1 MAKPRTAIHFRLY
14 FQPKLAKNL
23 PAVKI
28 FQIFRVF
35 PFFDRTVDKWAFEAR
50 LLRWLTFLWLFA
62 GLAVLFSASYPVADM
77 AFKDGTLYFK
87 YQIAWAA
94 IGLLLFNA
102 VVHLPLRLILK
113 ISPVML
119 FIILALLYATHIP
132 GIGTT
137 RNAATRWLS
146 VGSSSF
152 LLQPSELI
160 KPFLILQAAQLFG
173 NWQRTSWKT
182 KVFWLATFL
191 LVLGGI
197 LMQPSLSVTALC
209 GITLWL
215 MALGAGLPSL
225 QMFGTAALGVG
236 VAIASVS
243 FREYQR
249 RRILSF
255 LDPWQDQA
263 GDGYQLV
270 QSLMAIGSGGIWGT
284 GFGLSQQKL
293 FLPIQYTDFI
303 FAIFAEEFGLF
314 GGVCLLVLVMLYGTI
329 GLAVTYK
336 CKDPV
341 TRLIALGST
350 CLVVVQSLLNV
361 GVATGILPTT
371 GLPFPFLSYGGS
383 STISCLLI
391 AGLLIRSAREM
402 ASADVI
408 PFDRNRSTN
417 KSINK
422 SDRPVAKSK
431 AAEISKR
438 RSPTIG

>member
-1 MAKPRTAIHFRLY
+1 V
-14 FQPKLAKNL
+14 KLL
-23 PAVKI
+23 KI
-28 FQIFRVF
+28 FQVF
-35 PFFDRTVDKWAFEAR
+35 PFFDRTVDKWAPEAR

-62 GLAVLFSASYPVADM
+62 GLAVLFSASYPVADI

-87 YQIAWAA
+87 YQLAWAV
-94 IGLLLFNA
+94 IGLLLFN
-102 VVHLPLRLILK
+102 VIVHLPLKFMLK
-113 ISPVML
+113 ISPIFL
-119 FIILALLYATHIP
+119 FIILAMLYATHIP
-132 GIGTT
+132 GVGTT

-173 NWQRTSWKT
+173 NWNRTPWKSRIG
-182 KVFWLATFL
+182 WLSVFL

-215 MALGAGLPSL
+215 IALGAGLPSL
-225 QMFGTAALGVG
+225 QLFGAAALGTC
-236 VAIASVS
+236 VAVASAT
-243 FREYQR
+243 FRDYQK
-249 RRILSF
+249 RRIMVF

-270 QSLMAIGSGGIWGT
+270 QSLMAIGSGGLWGT

-303 FAIFAEEFGLF
+303 FAVFAEEFGLF
-314 GGVCLLVLVMLYGTI
+314 GGICLLLLVIIYGTI
-329 GLAVTYK
+329 GLSVTYK

-341 TRLIALGST
+341 IRLIALGST
-350 CLVVVQSLLNV
+350 SLIVVQSILNV
-361 GVATGILPTT
+361 GVATGVLPTT

-383 STISCLLI
+383 STLSCLFI

-402 ASADVI
+402 AAADVI
-408 PFDRNRSTN
+408 PFARVNKGDRNVLKTKQQEKIEASR
-417 KSINK
+417 
-422 SDRPVAKSK
+422 
-431 AAEISKR
+431 R
-438 RSPTIG
+438 RSPV

>member
-1 MAKPRTAIHFRLY
+1 MKFL
-14 FQPKLAKNL
+14 Q
-23 PAVKI
+23 I
-28 FQIFRVF
+28 FQVF
-35 PFFDRTVDKWAFEAR
+35 PFFDRTVDKWATEAR

-62 GLAVLFSASYPVADM
+62 GFAVLFSASYPVADI

-87 YQIAWAA
+87 YQLAWAV
-94 IGLLLFNA
+94 IGLLIFNA
-102 VVHLPLRLILK
+102 VIHLPLRVMLK
-113 ISPVML
+113 ISPILL
-119 FIILALLYATHIP
+119 FIILAMLYATHIP
-132 GIGTT
+132 VLWTT

-173 NWQRTSWKT
+173 NWNRIPWKNRI
-182 KVFWLATFL
+182 FWLVVFL

-215 MALGAGLPSL
+215 IALGAGLPAL
-225 QMFGTAALGVG
+225 PLMGTALLGACVG
-236 VAIASVS
+236 VVSVT

-249 RRILSF
+249 RRIMSF
-255 LDPWQDQA
+255 LDPWQDQS

-270 QSLMAIGSGGIWGT
+270 QSLMAIGSGGLWGT

-314 GGVCLLVLVMLYGTI
+314 GAICLLVLVMVYGTI
-329 GLAVTYK
+329 GLSVTYQ

-341 TRLIALGST
+341 IRLVALGST
-350 CLVVVQSLLNV
+350 SLIVVQSILNV
-361 GVATGILPTT
+361 GVATGVLPTT

-383 STISCLLI
+383 STISCLFI

-402 ASADVI
+402 SAAEVI
-408 PFDRNRSTN
+408 PFTRG
-417 KSINK
+417 K
-422 SDRPVAKSK
+422 SDRQDLNNKRPEKLG
-431 AAEISKR
+431 ISR
-438 RSPTIG
+438 RS

>member
-1 MAKPRTAIHFRLY
+1 V
-14 FQPKLAKNL
+14 KLL
-23 PAVKI
+23 QI
-28 FQIFRVF
+28 FQVL
-35 PFFDRTVDKWAFEAR
+35 PFFDRTVDKWATEAR

-62 GLAVLFSASYPVADM
+62 GLAILFSASYPVADL

-87 YQIAWAA
+87 YQLAWAV
-94 IGLLLFNA
+94 IGLLIFNV
-102 VVHLPLRLILK
+102 VVHLPLRALLK
-113 ISPVML
+113 TSPIFL

-132 GIGTT
+132 GLGTT
-137 RNAATRWLS
+137 RNEATRWLS
-146 VGSSSF
+146 LGSSSF

-173 NWQRTSWKT
+173 NWQRTPWKVRIGWLL
-182 KVFWLATFL
+182 VFMF
-191 LVLGGI
+191 VLGGI

-215 MALGAGLPSL
+215 IALGAGLPTIQL
-225 QMFGTAALGVG
+225 LGTAALGSF

-249 RRILSF
+249 RRIMSF

-270 QSLMAIGSGGIWGT
+270 QSLMAIGSGGLWGT

-303 FAIFAEEFGLF
+303 FAVFAEEFGLF
-314 GGVCLLVLVMLYGTI
+314 GGICLLLLVLIYGTI

-341 TRLIALGST
+341 IRLVALGST
-350 CLVVVQSLLNV
+350 SLIVVQALLNV
-361 GVATGILPTT
+361 GVATGVLPTT

-383 STISCLLI
+383 STISCLFI
-391 AGLLIRSAREM
+391 AGLLIRAAREM
-402 ASADVI
+402 ATADVVI
-408 PFDRNRSTN
+408 PFAR
-417 KSINK
+417 
-422 SDRPVAKSK
+422 SDRQGTKNKRSEKS
-431 AAEISKR
+431 ETSRR
-438 RSPTIG
+438 RSHTVG

>member
-1 MAKPRTAIHFRLY
+1 V
-14 FQPKLAKNL
+14 KLL
-23 PAVKI
+23 QI
-28 FQIFRVF
+28 FQVL
-35 PFFDRTVDKWAFEAR
+35 PFFDRTVDKWATEAR

-62 GLAVLFSASYPVADM
+62 GLAILFSASYPVADL

-87 YQIAWAA
+87 YQLAWAV
-94 IGLLLFNA
+94 IGLLIFNV
-102 VVHLPLRLILK
+102 VVHLPLRALLK
-113 ISPVML
+113 TSPIFL

-132 GIGTT
+132 GLGTT
-137 RNAATRWLS
+137 RNEATRWLS
-146 VGSSSF
+146 LGSSSF

-173 NWQRTSWKT
+173 NWQRTPWKVRIGWLL
-182 KVFWLATFL
+182 VFM

-215 MALGAGLPSL
+215 IALGAGLPTIQL
-225 QMFGTAALGVG
+225 LGTAALGSF

-249 RRILSF
+249 RRIMSF

-270 QSLMAIGSGGIWGT
+270 QSLMAIGSGGLWGT

-303 FAIFAEEFGLF
+303 FAVFAEEFGLF
-314 GGVCLLVLVMLYGTI
+314 GGICLLLLVLIYGTI

-341 TRLIALGST
+341 IRLVALGST
-350 CLVVVQSLLNV
+350 SLIVVQALLNV
-361 GVATGILPTT
+361 GVATGVLPTT

-383 STISCLLI
+383 STISCLFI
-391 AGLLIRSAREM
+391 AGLLIRAAREM
-402 ASADVI
+402 ATADVVI
-408 PFDRNRSTN
+408 PFAR
-417 KSINK
+417 
-422 SDRPVAKSK
+422 SDRQGTKNKRSEKS
-431 AAEISKR
+431 ETSRR
-438 RSPTIG
+438 RSHTVG

>member
-1 MAKPRTAIHFRLY
+1 M
-14 FQPKLAKNL
+14 KLL
-23 PAVKI
+23 KI
-28 FQIFRVF
+28 FQVF
-35 PFFDRTVDKWAFEAR
+35 PFFDRTVDKWATEAR

-62 GLAVLFSASYPVADM
+62 GLAVLFSASYPVADI

-87 YQIAWAA
+87 YQLAWAV

-102 VVHLPLRLILK
+102 IVHLPLKFMLK
-113 ISPVML
+113 ISPICL
-119 FIILALLYATHIP
+119 FIILAMLYATHIP
-132 GIGTT
+132 GLGTT

-173 NWQRTSWKT
+173 NWSRTPWKAR
-182 KVFWLATFL
+182 VGWISVFL

-215 MALGAGLPSL
+215 IALGAGLPSL
-225 QMFGTAALGVG
+225 QLFGTAALGAC
-236 VAIASVS
+236 VAVVSVT

-249 RRILSF
+249 RRIMSF

-270 QSLMAIGSGGIWGT
+270 QSLMAIGSGGLWGT

-303 FAIFAEEFGLF
+303 FAIFSEEFGLF
-314 GGVCLLVLVMLYGTI
+314 GALCLLILVMIYGTI
-329 GLAVTYK
+329 GLSVTYK

-341 TRLIALGST
+341 IRLIALGCTS
-350 CLVVVQSLLNV
+350 LIVVQAMLNV
-361 GVATGILPTT
+361 GVATGVLPTT

-383 STISCLLI
+383 STISCLFI

-402 ASADVI
+402 SAADVI
-408 PFDRNRSTN
+408 PFARS
-417 KSINK
+417 K
-422 SDRPVAKSK
+422 SDRNDLQTKQQEKIQAS
-431 AAEISKR
+431 R
-438 RSPTIG
+438 R

>member
-1 MAKPRTAIHFRLY
+1 MVTIAALNLLLSTHAIV
-14 FQPKLAKNL
+14 KLL
-23 PAVKI
+23 QI
-28 FQIFRVF
+28 FQVF
-35 PFFDRTVDKWAFEAR
+35 PFFDRTVDKWATEAR

-62 GLAVLFSASYPVADM
+62 GLAILFSASYPVAD
-77 AFKDGTLYFK
+77 ADFNDGTLYFK
-87 YQIAWAA
+87 YQLAWSV
-94 IGLLLFNA
+94 IGLLIFNG
-102 VVHLPLRLILK
+102 VVHLPLKFMLK
-113 ISPVML
+113 ISPIFL
-119 FIILALLYATHIP
+119 FIILGLLYATHIP

-146 VGSSSF
+146 IGSSSF

-173 NWQRTSWKT
+173 NWQRTPWKNRI
-182 KVFWLATFL
+182 FWLLVFL

-215 MALGAGLPSL
+215 IALGAGLPSYQL
-225 QMFGTAALGVG
+225 LGTAAVGTG
-236 VAIASVS
+236 VAIASVM

-249 RRILSF
+249 RRIMSF

-270 QSLMAIGSGGIWGT
+270 QSLMAIGSGGLWGT

-303 FAIFAEEFGLF
+303 FAVFAEEFGLI
-314 GGVCLLVLVMLYGTI
+314 GGVCLLALVMIYGTI
-329 GLAVTYK
+329 GLSVTYK

-341 TRLIALGST
+341 IRLVALGST
-350 CLVVVQSLLNV
+350 CLIVVQSILNV
-361 GVATGILPTT
+361 GVASGVLPTT

-383 STISCLLI
+383 STISCLVI
-391 AGLLIRSAREM
+391 AGLLIRAAREM
-402 ASADVI
+402 SAADVI
-408 PFDRNRSTN
+408 PFARNPQDP
-417 KSINK
+417 KSIRPEK
-422 SDRPVAKSK
+422 S
-431 AAEISKR
+431 AASRR
-438 RSPTIG
+438 RSPTVS

>member
-1 MAKPRTAIHFRLY
+1 M
-14 FQPKLAKNL
+14 KLL
-23 PAVKI
+23 QI
-28 FQIFRVF
+28 FQVF
-35 PFFDRTVDKWAFEAR
+35 PFFDRTVDKWATEAR

-62 GLAVLFSASYPVADM
+62 GLAVLFSASYPVADI

-87 YQIAWAA
+87 YQLAWAV

-102 VVHLPLRLILK
+102 IVHLPLKFMLK
-113 ISPVML
+113 ISPICL
-119 FIILALLYATHIP
+119 FIILAMLYATHIP
-132 GIGTT
+132 GLGTT

-173 NWQRTSWKT
+173 NWNRTSWKAR
-182 KVFWLATFL
+182 VGWISVFL

-215 MALGAGLPSL
+215 IALGAGLPSL
-225 QMFGTAALGVG
+225 QLFGTAALGAC
-236 VAIASVS
+236 VAVVSVT

-249 RRILSF
+249 RRIMSF

-270 QSLMAIGSGGIWGT
+270 QSLMAIGSGGLWGN

-314 GGVCLLVLVMLYGTI
+314 GALCLLILVMIYGTI
-329 GLAVTYK
+329 GLSVTYK

-341 TRLIALGST
+341 VRLIALGST
-350 CLVVVQSLLNV
+350 SLIVVQALLNV
-361 GVATGILPTT
+361 GVATGVLPTT

-383 STISCLLI
+383 STISCLFI

-402 ASADVI
+402 SAADVI
-408 PFDRNRSTN
+408 QFPRGNSDRNDLKTKQQEKIQAS
-417 KSINK
+417 
-422 SDRPVAKSK
+422 
-431 AAEISKR
+431 R
-438 RSPTIG
+438 R

>member
-1 MAKPRTAIHFRLY
+1 MKFL
-14 FQPKLAKNL
+14 Q
-23 PAVKI
+23 I
-28 FQIFRVF
+28 FQVF
-35 PFFDRTVDKWAFEAR
+35 PFFDRTVDKWATEAR

-62 GLAVLFSASYPVADM
+62 GFAVLFSASYPVADI

-87 YQIAWAA
+87 YQLAWAV
-94 IGLLLFNA
+94 IGLLIFNA
-102 VVHLPLRLILK
+102 VIHLPLRVMLK
-113 ISPVML
+113 ISPILL
-119 FIILALLYATHIP
+119 FIILAMLYATHIP
-132 GIGTT
+132 GLGTT

-173 NWQRTSWKT
+173 NWNRIPWKNRI
-182 KVFWLATFL
+182 FWLVVFL

-215 MALGAGLPSL
+215 IALGAGLPAL
-225 QMFGTAALGVG
+225 PLMGTALLGAC
-236 VAIASVS
+236 VAVVSVT

-249 RRILSF
+249 RRIMSF
-255 LDPWQDQA
+255 LDPWQDQS

-270 QSLMAIGSGGIWGT
+270 QSLMAIGSGGLWGT

-314 GGVCLLVLVMLYGTI
+314 GAICLLVLVMVYGTI
-329 GLAVTYK
+329 GLSVTYQ

-341 TRLIALGST
+341 IRLVALGCTS
-350 CLVVVQSLLNV
+350 LIVVQSILNV
-361 GVATGILPTT
+361 GVATGVLPTT

-383 STISCLLI
+383 STISCLFI

-402 ASADVI
+402 SAAEVL
-408 PFDRNRSTN
+408 PFPRG
-417 KSINK
+417 K
-422 SDRPVAKSK
+422 SDRQDLNNKRPEKLGMS
-431 AAEISKR
+431 R
-438 RSPTIG
+438 RS

>member
-1 MAKPRTAIHFRLY
+1 M
-14 FQPKLAKNL
+14 KL
-23 PAVKI
+23 PQI
-28 FQIFRVF
+28 FQVF
-35 PFFDRTVDKWAFEAR
+35 PFFDRTVDKWATEAR

-62 GLAVLFSASYPVADM
+62 GLAVLFSASYPVADI

-87 YQIAWAA
+87 YQLAWAV
-94 IGLLLFNA
+94 IGLLIFNA
-102 VVHLPLRLILK
+102 IVHTPLRFMLK
-113 ISPVML
+113 ISPIFL
-119 FIILALLYATHIP
+119 FIILAMLYATHIP
-132 GIGTT
+132 GLGTT

-173 NWQRTSWKT
+173 NWGRTPWKSRIG
-182 KVFWLATFL
+182 WLFVFL

-215 MALGAGLPSL
+215 IALGAGLPSL
-225 QMFGTAALGVG
+225 QLLGTAALGIC
-236 VAIASVS
+236 VAVVSVT

-249 RRILSF
+249 RRIMSF

-270 QSLMAIGSGGIWGT
+270 QSLMAIGSGGLWGT

-303 FAIFAEEFGLF
+303 FAVFAEEFGLF
-314 GGVCLLVLVMLYGTI
+314 GGICLLLLVMIYGTI
-329 GLAVTYK
+329 GLSVTYK
-336 CKDPV
+336 CKDPIV
-341 TRLIALGST
+341 RLIALGST
-350 CLVVVQSLLNV
+350 SLIVVQTILNV
-361 GVATGILPTT
+361 GVATGVLPTT

-383 STISCLLI
+383 STLSCLFI

-402 ASADVI
+402 SAADVI
-408 PFDRNRSTN
+408 PFARVKGDRN
-417 KSINK
+417 
-422 SDRPVAKSK
+422 DLKSK
-431 AAEISKR
+431 QQEKAEASR
-438 RSPTIG
+438 WRSL

>member
-1 MAKPRTAIHFRLY
+1 M
-14 FQPKLAKNL
+14 KLL
-23 PAVKI
+23 QI
-28 FQIFRVF
+28 FQVL
-35 PFFDRTVDKWAFEAR
+35 PFFDRTVDKWATEAR

-62 GLAVLFSASYPVADM
+62 GLAILFSASYPVADL

-87 YQIAWAA
+87 YQLAWAV
-94 IGLLLFNA
+94 IGLLIFNV
-102 VVHLPLRLILK
+102 VVHLPLRALLK
-113 ISPVML
+113 TSPIFL

-132 GIGTT
+132 GLGTT
-137 RNAATRWLS
+137 RNEATRWLS
-146 VGSSSF
+146 LGSSSF

-173 NWQRTSWKT
+173 NWQRTPWKVRIGWLL
-182 KVFWLATFL
+182 VFM

-215 MALGAGLPSL
+215 IALGAGLPTIQL
-225 QMFGTAALGVG
+225 LGTAALGSF

-249 RRILSF
+249 RRIMSF

-270 QSLMAIGSGGIWGT
+270 QSLMAIGSGGLWGT

-303 FAIFAEEFGLF
+303 FAVFAEEFGLF
-314 GGVCLLVLVMLYGTI
+314 GGICLLLLVLIYGTI

-341 TRLIALGST
+341 IRLVALGST
-350 CLVVVQSLLNV
+350 SLIVVQALLNV
-361 GVATGILPTT
+361 GVATGVLPTT

-383 STISCLLI
+383 STISCLFI
-391 AGLLIRSAREM
+391 AGLLIRAAREM
-402 ASADVI
+402 ATADVVI
-408 PFDRNRSTN
+408 PFAR
-417 KSINK
+417 
-422 SDRPVAKSK
+422 SDRQGTKNKRSEKS
-431 AAEISKR
+431 ETSRR
-438 RSPTIG
+438 RSHTVG

>member
-1 MAKPRTAIHFRLY
+1 V
-14 FQPKLAKNL
+14 KLL
-23 PAVKI
+23 QI
-28 FQIFRVF
+28 FQAF
-35 PFFDRTVDKWAFEAR
+35 PFFDRTVDKWATEAR

-62 GLAVLFSASYPVADM
+62 GLAVLFSASYPVADI

-87 YQIAWAA
+87 YQLAWAV
-94 IGLLLFNA
+94 IGLIIFNGI
-102 VVHLPLRLILK
+102 VHLPLRFMLK
-113 ISPVML
+113 ISPIFL

-132 GIGTT
+132 GLGTT

-146 VGSSSF
+146 LGNSF

-173 NWQRTSWKT
+173 NWKRTPWKMR
-182 KVFWLATFL
+182 VFWLVVFL
-191 LVLGGI
+191 VALGGI

-215 MALGAGLPSL
+215 IALGAGLPSL
-225 QMFGTAALGVG
+225 YLWGTAALGTC
-236 VAIASVS
+236 VAVASVT

-249 RRILSF
+249 RRIMSF

-263 GDGYQLV
+263 GDGYQLT
-270 QSLMAIGSGGIWGT
+270 QSLMAIGSGGLWGT

-303 FAIFAEEFGLF
+303 FAVFAEEFGLF
-314 GGVCLLVLVMLYGTI
+314 GGICLLILVMIYGTI
-329 GLAVTYK
+329 GISVTYK

-341 TRLIALGST
+341 VRLIALGST
-350 CLVVVQSLLNV
+350 SLIVVQSILNV
-361 GVATGILPTT
+361 GVATGVLPTT

-383 STISCLLI
+383 STISCLVI

-402 ASADVI
+402 SSAEVI
-408 PFDRNRSTN
+408 PIATGKGGNDLKT
-417 KSINK
+417 
-422 SDRPVAKSK
+422 
-431 AAEISKR
+431 KR
-438 RSPTIG
+438 QDTLATRRQFS

>member
-1 MAKPRTAIHFRLY
+1 M
-14 FQPKLAKNL
+14 KLL
-23 PAVKI
+23 QI
-28 FQIFRVF
+28 FQVL
-35 PFFDRTVDKWAFEAR
+35 PFFDRTVDKWATEAR

-62 GLAVLFSASYPVADM
+62 GLAILFSASYPVADL

-87 YQIAWAA
+87 YQLAWSV
-94 IGLLLFNA
+94 IGLLIFN
-102 VVHLPLRLILK
+102 VLVHLPLRALLK
-113 ISPVML
+113 TSPIFL

-132 GIGTT
+132 GLGTT
-137 RNAATRWLS
+137 RNDATRWLS
-146 VGSSSF
+146 LGSSSF

-173 NWQRTSWKT
+173 NWNRTPWKVRVGWLL
-182 KVFWLATFL
+182 VFM

-215 MALGAGLPSL
+215 IALGAGLPTIQL
-225 QMFGTAALGVG
+225 LGTASLGAM

-249 RRILSF
+249 RRIMSF

-303 FAIFAEEFGLF
+303 FAVFAEEFGLF
-314 GGVCLLVLVMLYGTI
+314 GGICLLLLVLIYGTI

-341 TRLIALGST
+341 TRLVALGST
-350 CLVVVQSLLNV
+350 SLIVVQALLNV
-361 GVATGILPTT
+361 GVATGVLPTT

-383 STISCLLI
+383 STISCLFI
-391 AGLLIRSAREM
+391 AGLLIRAAREM
-402 ASADVI
+402 ATADVVI
-408 PFDRNRSTN
+408 PFAR
-417 KSINK
+417 
-422 SDRPVAKSK
+422 SDRQNPKNKRPEKSET
-431 AAEISKR
+431 ARR
-438 RSPTIG
+438 RSHTVS

>member
-1 MAKPRTAIHFRLY
+1 V
-14 FQPKLAKNL
+14 KLL
-23 PAVKI
+23 KI
-28 FQIFRVF
+28 FQVF
-35 PFFDRTVDKWAFEAR
+35 PFFDRTVDKWATEAR

-62 GLAVLFSASYPVADM
+62 GLAVLFSASYPVADI

-87 YQIAWAA
+87 YQLAWAV

-102 VVHLPLRLILK
+102 IVHLPLKFMLK
-113 ISPVML
+113 ITPICL
-119 FIILALLYATHIP
+119 FIILAMLYATHIP
-132 GIGTT
+132 GLGTT

-173 NWQRTSWKT
+173 NWNRTSWKARIGWIL
-182 KVFWLATFL
+182 VFL

-215 MALGAGLPSL
+215 IALGAGLPSL
-225 QMFGTAALGVG
+225 QLFGTAALGTG
-236 VAIASVS
+236 VAVASVT

-249 RRILSF
+249 RRIMSF

-270 QSLMAIGSGGIWGT
+270 QSLMAIGSGGLWGT

-314 GGVCLLVLVMLYGTI
+314 GALCLLILVMIYGTI
-329 GLAVTYK
+329 GLSVTYK

-341 TRLIALGST
+341 VRLIALGST
-350 CLVVVQSLLNV
+350 SLIVVQALLNV
-361 GVATGILPTT
+361 GVATGVLPTT

-383 STISCLLI
+383 STISCLFI

-402 ASADVI
+402 SAADVI
-408 PFDRNRSTN
+408 PFARS
-417 KSINK
+417 K
-422 SDRPVAKSK
+422 SDRNDLKTKQQEKIEAS
-431 AAEISKR
+431 R
-438 RSPTIG
+438 R

>member
-1 MAKPRTAIHFRLY
+1 M
-14 FQPKLAKNL
+14 KLL
-23 PAVKI
+23 QI
-28 FQIFRVF
+28 FQAF
-35 PFFDRTVDKWAFEAR
+35 PFFDRTVDKWATEAR

-62 GLAVLFSASYPVADM
+62 GLAVLFSASYPVADI

-87 YQIAWAA
+87 YQLAWAV
-94 IGLLLFNA
+94 IGLIIFNGI
-102 VVHLPLRLILK
+102 VHLPLRFMLK
-113 ISPVML
+113 ISPIFL

-132 GIGTT
+132 GLGTT

-146 VGSSSF
+146 LGNSF

-173 NWQRTSWKT
+173 NWKRTPWKMR
-182 KVFWLATFL
+182 VFWLVVFL
-191 LVLGGI
+191 VALGGI

-215 MALGAGLPSL
+215 IALGAGLPSL
-225 QMFGTAALGVG
+225 YLWGTAALGTC
-236 VAIASVS
+236 VAVASVT

-249 RRILSF
+249 RRIMSF

-263 GDGYQLV
+263 GDGYQLT
-270 QSLMAIGSGGIWGT
+270 QSLMAIGSGGLWGT

-303 FAIFAEEFGLF
+303 FAVFAEEFGLF
-314 GGVCLLVLVMLYGTI
+314 GGICLLILVMIYGTI
-329 GLAVTYK
+329 GISVTYK

-341 TRLIALGST
+341 VRLIALGST
-350 CLVVVQSLLNV
+350 SLIVVQSILNV
-361 GVATGILPTT
+361 GVATGVLPTT

-383 STISCLLI
+383 STISCLVI

-402 ASADVI
+402 SSAEVI
-408 PFDRNRSTN
+408 PIATGKGGNDLKT
-417 KSINK
+417 
-422 SDRPVAKSK
+422 
-431 AAEISKR
+431 KR
-438 RSPTIG
+438 QDTLATRRQFS

>member
-1 MAKPRTAIHFRLY
+1 MKFL
-14 FQPKLAKNL
+14 Q
-23 PAVKI
+23 I
-28 FQIFRVF
+28 FQVF
-35 PFFDRTVDKWAFEAR
+35 PFFDRTVDKWATEAR

-62 GLAVLFSASYPVADM
+62 GFAVLFSASYPVADI

-87 YQIAWAA
+87 YQLAWAV

-102 VVHLPLRLILK
+102 VVHLPLRVMLK
-113 ISPVML
+113 ISPIIL

-132 GIGTT
+132 GLGTT

-173 NWQRTSWKT
+173 NWNRIPWKNRI
-182 KVFWLATFL
+182 FWLVVFL

-215 MALGAGLPSL
+215 IALGAGLPAL
-225 QMFGTAALGVG
+225 PLWGTAMLGSC
-236 VAIASVS
+236 VAVISVT

-249 RRILSF
+249 RRIMSF

-270 QSLMAIGSGGIWGT
+270 QSLMAIGSGGLWGT

-314 GGVCLLVLVMLYGTI
+314 GAICLLLLVMVYGTI
-329 GLAVTYK
+329 GLSVTYK

-341 TRLIALGST
+341 IRLVALGST
-350 CLVVVQSLLNV
+350 SLIVVQSLLNV
-361 GVATGILPTT
+361 GVATGVLPTT

-383 STISCLLI
+383 STISCLFI

-402 ASADVI
+402 STADVI
-408 PFDRNRSTN
+408 PFARGKGDRQDLNN
-417 KSINK
+417 KRQEKIG
-422 SDRPVAKSK
+422 SK
-431 AAEISKR
+431 
-438 RSPTIG
+438 G

>member
-1 MAKPRTAIHFRLY
+1 M
-14 FQPKLAKNL
+14 KL
-23 PAVKI
+23 
-28 FQIFRVF
+28 FQIFQVF
-35 PFFDRTVDKWAFEAR
+35 PFFDRTVDKWATEAR

-62 GLAVLFSASYPVADM
+62 GLAVLFSASYPVADA

-87 YQIAWAA
+87 YQLAWAV

-102 VVHLPLRLILK
+102 VVHLPLKFMLK
-113 ISPVML
+113 VSPIFL

-132 GIGTT
+132 GLGTT

-173 NWQRTSWKT
+173 NWNRTPWKARIG
-182 KVFWLATFL
+182 WLLVFL

-215 MALGAGLPSL
+215 IALGAGLPSL
-225 QMFGTAALGVG
+225 QLLGTAAVG
-236 VAIASVS
+236 TCVAIASVS

-249 RRILSF
+249 RRIMSF

-270 QSLMAIGSGGIWGT
+270 QSLMAIGSGGLWGT

-314 GGVCLLVLVMLYGTI
+314 GGICLLVLVMIYGTI
-329 GLAVTYK
+329 GLSVTYK

-341 TRLIALGST
+341 IRLIALGST
-350 CLVVVQSLLNV
+350 SLIVVQAILNV
-361 GVATGILPTT
+361 GVATGVLPTT

-391 AGLLIRSAREM
+391 AGLLIRAAREM
-402 ASADVI
+402 SAADVI
-408 PFDRNRSTN
+408 PFPIGKGDRNDLKTKKQEKIESSR
-417 KSINK
+417 
-422 SDRPVAKSK
+422 
-431 AAEISKR
+431 R
-438 RSPTIG
+438 RSPV

>member
-1 MAKPRTAIHFRLY
+1 V
-14 FQPKLAKNL
+14 KL
-23 PAVKI
+23 
-28 FQIFRVF
+28 FQIFQVF
-35 PFFDRTVDKWAFEAR
+35 PFFDRTVDKWATEAR

-62 GLAVLFSASYPVADM
+62 GLAVLFSASYPVADA

-87 YQIAWAA
+87 YQLAWAA

-102 VVHLPLRLILK
+102 IVHLPLKFMLK
-113 ISPVML
+113 ISPICL
-119 FIILALLYATHIP
+119 FIILAMLYATHIP
-132 GIGTT
+132 GLGTT

-173 NWQRTSWKT
+173 NWNRTPWKSRIGWIL
-182 KVFWLATFL
+182 VFL

-215 MALGAGLPSL
+215 IALGAGLPSIQL
-225 QMFGTAALGVG
+225 FGTAALGIG
-236 VAIASVS
+236 VAVVSVT

-249 RRILSF
+249 RRIMSF

-270 QSLMAIGSGGIWGT
+270 QSLMAIGSGGLWGS

-303 FAIFAEEFGLF
+303 FAIFAEEFGLL
-314 GGVCLLVLVMLYGTI
+314 GGLCLLVLVMIYGTI
-329 GLAVTYK
+329 GLSVTYK

-341 TRLIALGST
+341 VRLIALGST
-350 CLVVVQSLLNV
+350 SLIVVQAILNV
-361 GVATGILPTT
+361 GVATGVLPTT

-383 STISCLLI
+383 STISCLFI
-391 AGLLIRSAREM
+391 AGLLIRAAREM
-402 ASADVI
+402 SAADVI
-408 PFDRNRSTN
+408 PFPR
-417 KSINK
+417 NK
-422 SDRPVAKSK
+422 SDRNDLKTKQQEKIEASR
-431 AAEISKR
+431 R
-438 RSPTIG
+438 RSPV

>member
-1 MAKPRTAIHFRLY
+1 MKL
-14 FQPKLAKNL
+14 FQL
-23 PAVKI
+23 
-28 FQIFRVF
+28 FQVF
-35 PFFDRTVDKWAFEAR
+35 PFFDRTVDKWATEAR

-62 GLAVLFSASYPVADM
+62 GLAVLFSASYPVADI

-87 YQIAWAA
+87 YQLAWAV
-94 IGLLLFNA
+94 IGLLIFNA
-102 VVHLPLRLILK
+102 IVHFPLRLMLK
-113 ISPVML
+113 ISPIFL
-119 FIILALLYATHIP
+119 FIILAMLYATHIP
-132 GIGTT
+132 GLGTT

-146 VGSSSF
+146 VGTSSF

-173 NWQRTSWKT
+173 NWNRTPWKARIG
-182 KVFWLATFL
+182 WLSVFL

-209 GITLWL
+209 GITLWII
-215 MALGAGLPSL
+215 ALGAGLPSIQL
-225 QMFGTAALGVG
+225 FGTAALGTCA
-236 VAIASVS
+236 AIASVS

-249 RRILSF
+249 RRIMSF

-270 QSLMAIGSGGIWGT
+270 QSLMAIGSGGLWGT

-314 GGVCLLVLVMLYGTI
+314 GAICLLSLVMIYGTI
-329 GLAVTYK
+329 GLSITYK

-350 CLVVVQSLLNV
+350 SLIVVQALLNV
-361 GVATGILPTT
+361 GVATGVLPTT

-383 STISCLLI
+383 STLSCLFI

-402 ASADVI
+402 SAADVI
-408 PFDRNRSTN
+408 PIARG
-417 KSINK
+417 KG
-422 SDRPVAKSK
+422 DRPDLKNTKRPEKLGVP
-431 AAEISKR
+431 R
-438 RSPTIG
+438 RS

>member
-1 MAKPRTAIHFRLY
+1 V
-14 FQPKLAKNL
+14 KLL
-23 PAVKI
+23 QI
-28 FQIFRVF
+28 FQVL
-35 PFFDRTVDKWAFEAR
+35 PFFDRTVDKWATEAR

-62 GLAVLFSASYPVADM
+62 GLAILFSASYPVADL

-87 YQIAWAA
+87 YQLAWAV
-94 IGLLLFNA
+94 IGLLIFNV
-102 VVHLPLRLILK
+102 VVHLPLRALLK
-113 ISPVML
+113 TSPIFL

-132 GIGTT
+132 GLGTT
-137 RNAATRWLS
+137 RNEATRWLS
-146 VGSSSF
+146 LGSSSF

-173 NWQRTSWKT
+173 NWQRTPWKVRIGWLL
-182 KVFWLATFL
+182 VFM

-215 MALGAGLPSL
+215 IALGAGLPTIQL
-225 QMFGTAALGVG
+225 LGTAALGSF

-249 RRILSF
+249 RRIMSF

-270 QSLMAIGSGGIWGT
+270 QSLMAIGSGGLWGT

-303 FAIFAEEFGLF
+303 FAVFAEEFGLF
-314 GGVCLLVLVMLYGTI
+314 GGICLLLLVLIYGTI

-341 TRLIALGST
+341 IRLVALGST
-350 CLVVVQSLLNV
+350 SLIVVQALLNV
-361 GVATGILPTT
+361 GVATGVLPTT

-383 STISCLLI
+383 STISCLFI
-391 AGLLIRSAREM
+391 AGLLIRAAREM
-402 ASADVI
+402 ATADVVI
-408 PFDRNRSTN
+408 PFAR
-417 KSINK
+417 
-422 SDRPVAKSK
+422 SDRQVTKNKRSEKS
-431 AAEISKR
+431 ETSRR
-438 RSPTIG
+438 RSHTVG

>member
-1 MAKPRTAIHFRLY
+1 M
-14 FQPKLAKNL
+14 KLL
-23 PAVKI
+23 QI
-28 FQIFRVF
+28 FQVF
-35 PFFDRTVDKWAFEAR
+35 PFFDRTVDKWATEAR

-62 GLAVLFSASYPVADM
+62 GLAVLFSASYPVADIN
-77 AFKDGTLYFK
+77 FKDGALYFK
-87 YQIAWAA
+87 FQLAWAV
-94 IGLLLFNA
+94 IGLLLFN
-102 VVHLPLRLILK
+102 VIVHLPLKFMLK
-113 ISPVML
+113 ISPIFL
-119 FIILALLYATHIP
+119 FFILALLYATHIP

-146 VGSSSF
+146 VGSSF

-173 NWQRTSWKT
+173 NWNRTHWKT
-182 KVFWLATFL
+182 RIFWLFVFL
-191 LVLGGI
+191 VALGGI

-215 MALGAGLPSL
+215 IALGAGLPSL
-225 QMFGTAALGVG
+225 QLFGTAALGTC
-236 VAIASVS
+236 VAVASVTI
-243 FREYQR
+243 RDYQR
-249 RRILSF
+249 RRIMSF

-270 QSLMAIGSGGIWGT
+270 QSLMAIGSGGMWGT

-314 GGVCLLVLVMLYGTI
+314 GGICLLVLVMIYGTI
-329 GLAVTYK
+329 GLSVTYK

-341 TRLIALGST
+341 VRLIALGST
-350 CLVVVQSLLNV
+350 SLIVVQSILNV
-361 GVATGILPTT
+361 GVATGVLPTT

-383 STISCLLI
+383 STISCLFI

-402 ASADVI
+402 STADI
-408 PFDRNRSTN
+408 IQFPRGNGDRNDLKTKQEEKIESSR
-417 KSINK
+417 
-422 SDRPVAKSK
+422 
-431 AAEISKR
+431 R
-438 RSPTIG
+438 RSSTVN

>member
-1 MAKPRTAIHFRLY
+1 M
-14 FQPKLAKNL
+14 
-23 PAVKI
+23 
-28 FQIFRVF
+28 
-35 PFFDRTVDKWAFEAR
+35 EAR

-62 GLAVLFSASYPVADM
+62 GLAVLFSASYPVAD
-77 AFKDGTLYFK
+77 ADFNDGTLYFK
-87 YQIAWAA
+87 YQLVWVA
-94 IGLLLFNA
+94 IGLLAFNA
-102 VVHLPLRLILK
+102 IVHLPLKFMLK
-113 ISPVML
+113 ISPVFL
-119 FIILALLYATHIP
+119 FIILGLLYATHIP

-146 VGSSSF
+146 LGSSSF

-173 NWQRTSWKT
+173 NWQRTPWKNRI
-182 KVFWLATFL
+182 FWLLIFL

-215 MALGAGLPSL
+215 IALGAGLPSYQL
-225 QMFGTAALGVG
+225 LGTAAVGTG
-236 VAIASVS
+236 VAIASVT

-249 RRILSF
+249 RRIMSF

-270 QSLMAIGSGGIWGT
+270 QSLMAIGSGGLWGT

-303 FAIFAEEFGLF
+303 FAIFAEEFGLM
-314 GGVCLLVLVMLYGTI
+314 GGLCLLMLVMVYGTI
-329 GLAVTYK
+329 GLSVTYK

-341 TRLIALGST
+341 IRLVALGAT
-350 CLVVVQSLLNV
+350 CLIVVQSILNV
-361 GVATGILPTT
+361 GVASGVLPTT

-383 STISCLLI
+383 STISCLAI
-391 AGLLIRSAREM
+391 AGLLIRAAREM

-408 PFDRNRSTN
+408 PFARNTQDP
-417 KSINK
+417 K
-422 SDRPVAKSK
+422 SDRQDSK
-431 AAEISKR
+431 NLRSEKATASRR
-438 RSPTIG
+438 RSPTVG

>member
-1 MAKPRTAIHFRLY
+1 
-14 FQPKLAKNL
+14 
-23 PAVKI
+23 VKI
-28 FQIFRVF
+28 PQIFQVF
-35 PFFDRTVDKWAFEAR
+35 PFFDRTVDKWATEAR

-62 GLAVLFSASYPVADM
+62 GLAVLFSASYSVADI

-87 YQIAWAA
+87 YQLAWAV
-94 IGLLLFNA
+94 IGLLLFNMI
-102 VVHLPLRLILK
+102 VHLPLRVMLK
-113 ISPVML
+113 ITPVLL

-132 GIGTT
+132 GLGTT

-173 NWQRTSWKT
+173 NWNRTPWKN
-182 KVFWLATFL
+182 KVFWLSIFL

-209 GITLWL
+209 GITLWFI
-215 MALGAGLPSL
+215 ALGAGLPSL
-225 QMFGTAALGVG
+225 QLFGTAALGAC
-236 VAIASVS
+236 VAVASVT

-249 RRILSF
+249 RRIMSF

-270 QSLMAIGSGGIWGT
+270 QSLMAIGSGGLWGT

-303 FAIFAEEFGLF
+303 FAVFSEEFGLF
-314 GGVCLLVLVMLYGTI
+314 GAICLLLLVMVYGTI
-329 GLAVTYK
+329 GLSVTYK

-341 TRLIALGST
+341 IRLIALGST
-350 CLVVVQSLLNV
+350 CLIVVQSLLNV
-361 GVATGILPTT
+361 GVATGVLPTT

-383 STISCLLI
+383 STISCLFI

-402 ASADVI
+402 ATADVI
-408 PFDRNRSTN
+408 PFARV
-417 KSINK
+417 KG
-422 SDRPVAKSK
+422 DRPDLNHKRQEK
-431 AAEISKR
+431 LGISRKY
-438 RSPTIG
+438 